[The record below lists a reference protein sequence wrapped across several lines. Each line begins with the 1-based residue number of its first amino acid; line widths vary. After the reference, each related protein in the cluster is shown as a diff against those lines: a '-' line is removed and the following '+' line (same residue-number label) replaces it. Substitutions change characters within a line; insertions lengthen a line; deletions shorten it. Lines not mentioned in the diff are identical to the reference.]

1 MRFLL
6 SKTEN
11 VYVCNGVLKQRGKK
25 KIKTNANKNMT
36 EYILSMKKGVISVDA
51 EITNKLGGFMLH
63 LRTSGINRKVAQN
76 FGGSV
81 DGKRKSNLR
90 ITEITER

>member
-11 VYVCNGVLKQRGKK
+11 VYVCNGALKQRGKK
-25 KIKTNANKNMT
+25 KIKTDANKNMT
-36 EYILSMKKGVISVDA
+36 AYILSMKKGVISVDA

-63 LRTSGINRKVAQN
+63 L
-76 FGGSV
+76 
-81 DGKRKSNLR
+81 
-90 ITEITER
+90 